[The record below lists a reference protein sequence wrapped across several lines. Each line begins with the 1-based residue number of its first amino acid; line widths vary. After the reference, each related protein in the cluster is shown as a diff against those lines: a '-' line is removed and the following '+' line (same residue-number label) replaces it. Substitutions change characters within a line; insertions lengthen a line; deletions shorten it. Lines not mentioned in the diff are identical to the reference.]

1 MELQS
6 LDFETSLKSIGHFV
20 QVVISDHDEN
30 KKIKLVDE
38 LQKLLEK
45 ASSSTGINKGKLEC
59 ERTELPNEIWTKVM
73 NYLPTNDIFKNFGL
87 VCKRFHSLTSGVKH
101 LSGKIFDEQMG
112 EIVLKIMKH
121 SRGLVALDLVIKD
134 QKYQMKFSETFIK
147 GALNLCQKLKSLRI
161 SGDCELKMDVIEILK
176 QFGPN
181 LEHLAFKNVRTTEET
196 FIEISKLNFLKSLSL
211 RSLYVENLSG
221 NDLQI
226 MTEVVQNLQLAPKL
240 ESIDFEFHS
249 NDPEITNLYNQLIN
263 EKKDTLKKIGLIK
276 ASRQYSICHNLHG
289 LHCDSFATINQCSN
303 LEELSGKLHIHE
315 IQNLKAKLK
324 KLLTGRINTLDEFY
338 VFAQLN
344 RINLEHIE
352 IEMNSEGFTY
362 FAQLEFPALRY
373 LMINLEHYT
382 DNQFSLK
389 NEDLDNLLMN
399 SPNLKALRFNRT
411 PVVMSTKSKFE
422 IFENKGIIIGTNVNL
437 QDDLEIAEYFYTNQ
451 KDLLLF
457 EKYKTIK
464 TLYWKQFSDFQRYSL
479 MQM

>member
-1 MELQS
+1 
-6 LDFETSLKSIGHFV
+6 
-20 QVVISDHDEN
+20 
-30 KKIKLVDE
+30 
-38 LQKLLEK
+38 
-45 ASSSTGINKGKLEC
+45 
-59 ERTELPNEIWTKVM
+59 M
-73 NYLPTNDIFKNFGL
+73 N
-87 VCKRFHSLTSGVKH
+87 
-101 LSGKIFDEQMG
+101 GKIFDEKMS
-112 EIVLKIMKH
+112 EIVLKIVKK
-121 SRGLVALDLVIKD
+121 SRGLVALDLDITD
-134 QKYQMKFSETFIK
+134 QDPQKQFSESFIL
-147 GALNLCQKLKSLRI
+147 GVLNSCQKLKSLRI

-181 LEHLAFKNVRTTEET
+181 LEHLAFKNVRTTKEV

-211 RSLYVENLSG
+211 RSLYVPSLS
-221 NDLQI
+221 DDQQVKHV
-226 MTEVVQNLQLAPKL
+226 MTEVVQNLQRATKL
-240 ESIDFEFHS
+240 ECIDFEFHS
-249 NDPEITNLYNQLIN
+249 NDPEITDLYNQLIN
-263 EKKDTLKKIGLIK
+263 EKKDTLKKIGLTK
-276 ASRQYSICHNLHG
+276 DSRRYSTCKNLYG
-289 LHCDSFATINQCSN
+289 LHCDSFGTVNQCSN
-303 LEELSGKLHIHE
+303 LEELSGRLHIHE
-315 IQNLKAKLK
+315 FQNLKAKLK
-324 KLLTGRINTLDEFY
+324 RLLTGRINTLDEFY

-352 IEMNSEGFTY
+352 IEMNSEGFTN

-382 DNQFSLK
+382 DHQFSLK